1 MPTDTTRLLPYLLG
15 GAVFAV
21 LLFFRW
27 RRMSTARPL
36 KIERMWIR
44 PAIILVACG
53 FILAQFPPGLADL
66 PWLAVALVLGG
77 FVGWQR
83 GRFVKIV
90 VHPETHEINQ
100 QASPAAVIFL
110 VAIVAV
116 RVALRREAMTSWHV
130 GINLITDAS
139 MVFAAGLFTVQ
150 QAEMWLRARKL
161 LAQARTA
168 ATTG

>member
-1 MPTDTTRLLPYLLG
+1 MPTDIAKLLPYLIG

-21 LLFFRW
+21 VFYFRW
-27 RRMSTARPL
+27 RRMSVARPL

-44 PAIILVACG
+44 PAFIITVCALV
-53 FILAQFPPGLADL
+53 LAHYPPRVADIH
-66 PWLAVALVLGG
+66 WLFLALVLGG
-77 FVGWQR
+77 LVGWQR

-100 QASPAAVIFL
+100 QASPAAILFL

-116 RVALRREAMTSWHV
+116 RLILREEAMSAWHV
-130 GINLITDAS
+130 GVNLVTGLS

-161 LAQARTA
+161 LEQARA
-168 ATTG
+168 GIQP